1 MWIVGIAWAY
11 VVGLMALTEPS
22 VVAGIMTLFAY
33 GVLPMSMLY
42 YVMTSGRRRERRRRE
57 QAERMVAATAA
68 PAASAADSDGAPA
81 PDTVPDEHAHDP
93 SPAPGQASR
102 TGS

>member
-33 GVLPMSMLY
+33 GVLPMSILY

-57 QAERMVAATAA
+57 QAARIAAAQAAADEGNEAAGAEPQDGAQAPSQA
-68 PAASAADSDGAPA
+68 PA
-81 PDTVPDEHAHDP
+81 HAGRP
-93 SPAPGQASR
+93 EA
-102 TGS
+102 